1 MISFNGFIS
10 YLAILS
16 VIIAGLFGLIA
27 CGWIL
32 GDECRKCCLS
42 HCNSSGDLLDNLNIE
57 LMSVAT
63 NEGQFVADHCR
74 DQRNIPSSVIIDSQ
88 RDRQRK
94 SQSS

>member
-1 MISFNGFIS
+1 MISFNGFVS

-16 VIIAGLFGLIA
+16 TIIAGLFGLIA

-32 GDECRKCCLS
+32 GEEYINYCLFQ
-42 HCNSSGDLLDNLNIE
+42 CNSTNDSLADSNVE

-63 NEGQFVADHCR
+63 NEGQFIADHCR
-74 DQRNIPSSVIIDSQ
+74 DERNIPSSVVIDSQ
-88 RDRQRK
+88 RDHQRK